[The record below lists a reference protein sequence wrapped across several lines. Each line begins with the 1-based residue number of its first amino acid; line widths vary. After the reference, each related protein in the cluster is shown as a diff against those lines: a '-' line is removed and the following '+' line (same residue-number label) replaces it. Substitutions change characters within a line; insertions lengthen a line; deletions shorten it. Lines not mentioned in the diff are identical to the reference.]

1 MGMAATKLRPT
12 ALPTRLVE
20 RTRLDVTLDDAI
32 ARQVPLVLAS
42 APAGSG
48 KSTMLS
54 SWAARRP
61 EQVAW
66 LQVEDTDSD
75 PARFWSSL
83 VAAIARFS
91 HYLGAPPAPFVV

>member
-1 MGMAATKLRPT
+1 MAGDGEMGMAATKLRPP

-54 SWAARRP
+54 SWAARR
-61 EQVAW
+61 
-66 LQVEDTDSD
+66 
-75 PARFWSSL
+75 
-83 VAAIARFS
+83 
-91 HYLGAPPAPFVV
+91 